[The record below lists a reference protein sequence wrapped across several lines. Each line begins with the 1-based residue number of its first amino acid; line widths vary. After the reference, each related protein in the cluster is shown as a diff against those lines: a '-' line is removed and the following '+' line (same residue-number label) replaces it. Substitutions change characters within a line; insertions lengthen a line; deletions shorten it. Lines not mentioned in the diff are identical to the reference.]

1 MKNEP
6 NRSMRIREIL
16 SGLIQ
21 LLAALLIAPSASCA
35 SDRSAYVRVNQL
47 GYEAGLPM
55 RAYFMATASQSGAKF
70 IVKNSDGETSYSAA
84 VGSKVGTWGD
94 YTVYS
99 LDFTLSAA
107 GNYAISVT
115 GAIPASSPAFRV
127 DTPAKLYSA
136 ALSNAL
142 SFYQNQRDGADYV
155 PSPLRRAPAH
165 LNDQKA
171 KVYYTPQFGGREG
184 SRIKGD
190 LTPTGAVI
198 DASGGWW
205 DAGDYLKFVETSSY
219 VVALMLIGVRDF
231 PNQMGAGS
239 PTSNFT
245 NEARFG
251 LDWLQRMWDDNSKT
265 LYYQVGIGSWN
276 WHYENDHGIWRLPQ
290 EDDTYHRNDSKY
302 RYIRN
307 RPVFVAA
314 PAGSRISPNVAGRLA
329 ADFALCSMVYR
340 PADKSYADRCLLEAE
355 HVFDLADTSIRA
367 ELLTAAP
374 HDFYGESEWRD
385 DMEFGATELYFAT
398 RGTGLP
404 EGLPH
409 ADPIFYLQAA
419 ANWASAYIQSTNPSK
434 DTLNLYDISGLA
446 HFELY
451 RAMENSGRTTHL
463 AVSQSDIISDMR
475 KKLDGAVAQADHD
488 PFGFGFPWG
497 HDDDAAHGAG
507 LSVMASEYEYLTK
520 SSTYATFS
528 RQWLGN
534 ILGANAWGS
543 SFIVGDGN
551 VFPHCLHHQVANLVG
566 SHDGQSPIL
575 AGAMVGGPNGKGDSG
590 TPGGVMACPSDEEDA
605 FSKFNGN
612 GAIYKDNVKF
622 YSTVEPAIDFT
633 SASLLMFAWRAAGTP
648 SDAILAGFGKT
659 PSLNES
665 IGRAFGFQVLV
676 P

>member
-1 MKNEP
+1 MRHES
-6 NRSMRIREIL
+6 NRSVRIREFL
-16 SGLIQ
+16 LGLTG
-21 LLAALLIAPSASCA
+21 LLVVLLIAPSASWA

-47 GYEAGLPM
+47 GYESGLPM
-55 RAYFMATASQSGAKF
+55 RAYFMATGSQSGAKF
-70 IVKNSDGETSYSAA
+70 TVKNSDGQTSYSAF
-84 VGSKVGTWGD
+84 VGSKIGTWGD

-99 LDFTLSAA
+99 LDFILSAA
-107 GNYAISVT
+107 GNYTISVT
-115 GAIPASSPAFRV
+115 GPIPASSPAFRV
-127 DTPAKLYSA
+127 DTPAQLYSA

-155 PSPLRRAPAH
+155 SSPLRRAPAH

-171 KVYYTPQFGGREG
+171 KVYYTPEFGGREG

-190 LTPTGAVI
+190 LNPTGMLI

-231 PNQMGAGS
+231 PNQMGPGS
-239 PTSNFT
+239 PTADFT
-245 NEARFG
+245 NESRFG

-276 WHYENDHGIWRLPQ
+276 WHYENDHSIWRLAQ
-290 EDDTYHRNDSKY
+290 EDDKSHGNESKF

-314 PAGSRISPNVAGRLA
+314 PAESRISPNLAGRLA
-329 ADFALCSMVYR
+329 GDFALCSMVYR
-340 PADKSYADRCLLEAE
+340 ATDKSYADRCLLAAE
-355 HVFDLADTSIRA
+355 HVFDLADTSIRG
-367 ELLTAAP
+367 ELLTTAP

-385 DMEFGATELYFAT
+385 DMEFGAAELYFAT
-398 RGTGLP
+398 RGPGLP

-434 DTLNLYDISGLA
+434 DTLNLYDITGLA
-446 HFELY
+446 DFELW
-451 RAMENSGRTTHL
+451 RAMTISGDSSHL
-463 AVSQSDIISDMR
+463 AVSQADIVRDMR
-475 KKLDGAVAQADHD
+475 KKLDGAVAQANQD
-488 PFGFGFPWG
+488 PFGFGFSWG
-497 HDDDAAHGAG
+497 HDDSATHGAG
-507 LSVMASEYEYLTK
+507 LSVMASEYDHLTK

-534 ILGANAWGS
+534 VLGANAWGS
-543 SFIVGDGN
+543 SFIVGDGSI
-551 VFPHCLHHQVANLVG
+551 FPHCPHHQVANLVG

-575 AGAMVGGPNGKGDSG
+575 AGAMVSGPNGKGDSG
-590 TPGGVMACPSDEEDA
+590 APGSVMVCPSNGDDL

-612 GAIYKDNVKF
+612 GSMYKDNVKF
-622 YSTVEPAIDFT
+622 YSTVEPAIDYT
-633 SASLLMFAWRAAGTP
+633 AASLLMFAWRAAGAP
-648 SDAILAGFGKT
+648 SDV
-659 PSLNES
+659 
-665 IGRAFGFQVLV
+665 VLEV
-676 P
+676 SGEHR